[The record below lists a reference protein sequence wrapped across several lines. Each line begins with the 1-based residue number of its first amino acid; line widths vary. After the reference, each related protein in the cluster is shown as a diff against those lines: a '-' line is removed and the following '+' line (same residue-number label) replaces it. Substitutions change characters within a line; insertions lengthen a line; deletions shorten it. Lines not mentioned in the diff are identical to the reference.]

1 MSLNIRRNVSTNVVA
16 FFINI
21 ALTFIG
27 YRMVVQQGG
36 TAALGVWSALSAAIF
51 VIRLGDVGMGSSAE
65 RHVAMVDATAQ
76 PLKARGYLDTALIIN
91 SLLFLILACIGWLV
105 LSFKIEW
112 VVPDNQNLQL
122 EALHLLP
129 LMLVVFVIS
138 NIANV
143 LSGGLRGLH
152 LVYITAYLSIG
163 GAILQLLVIL
173 ILVPRLGIAGLAW
186 AQLAQ
191 NIFIA
196 ILAWY
201 YFNKK
206 LKSSLSLVSWLPTQ
220 YQKLYFRE
228 LFSFSMRSQVV
239 NLINGLFEPISKFLV
254 GHSSGMATLGIFEI
268 AYKIVSLPRNAVV
281 SGVMGITPAI
291 TKLLLTEKMEAI
303 RLYRKAK
310 KIVIIAT
317 GAVLLCVV
325 LTSPVMSYLLLHKI
339 DSTLIIFIS
348 ILAVG
353 FWFNDI
359 GAPAYTLGF
368 AFGKMKSNMIS
379 ASMSVVSLVLFGLLT
394 QVWSSLYG
402 AVVACGLSL
411 MLGGFFILFLNEK
424 LLKDAS

>member
-1 MSLNIRRNVSTNVVA
+1 MNLNIRRNVSTNVIA

-36 TAALGVWSALSAAIF
+36 TAALGVWSALTAAIF
-51 VIRLGDVGMGSSAE
+51 IIRLGDVGMGSSAE
-65 RHVAMVDATAQ
+65 RHVAMVDATEE

-91 SLLFLILACIGWLV
+91 SILFIILACIGWLI

-112 VVPDNQNLQL
+112 VIPDNQNLQL

-129 LMLVVFVIS
+129 LMLIVFVIS

-163 GAILQLLVIL
+163 GSILQLLFIL
-173 ILVPRLGIAGLAW
+173 LLVPKLGIAGLAW
-186 AQLAQ
+186 AQLVQ
-191 NIFIA
+191 NVFIA
-196 ILAWY
+196 FLAWY

-206 LKSSLSLVSWLPTQ
+206 LKFSFSIFNWFPTQ
-220 YQKLYFRE
+220 CKKDYFRE
-228 LFSFSMRSQVV
+228 LFSFSLRSQAV

-254 GHSSGMATLGIFEI
+254 GHSSGMATLGVFEI

-291 TKLLLTEKMEAI
+291 TRLLISEKDEAI
-303 RLYRKAK
+303 QLYKKAK
-310 KIVIIAT
+310 KMVVIGT
-317 GAVLLCVV
+317 GVVLLAVV

-339 DSTLIIFIS
+339 DWTLIIFIT
-348 ILAVG
+348 ILELG
-353 FWFNDI
+353 FWFNAI

-379 ASMSVVSLVLFGLLT
+379 ASLSVISLVIFGVFAQL
-394 QVWSSLYG
+394 WSSLYG
-402 AVVACGLSL
+402 AVIACGLSL

-424 LLKDAS
+424 LLKDES

>member
-1 MSLNIRRNVSTNVVA
+1 MNLNIRRNVSTNVVA

-36 TAALGVWSALSAAIF
+36 TAALGVWSALTAAIF
-51 VIRLGDVGMGSSAE
+51 IIRLGDVGMGSSAE
-65 RHVAMVDATAQ
+65 RHVAMVDATVE

-91 SLLFLILACIGWLV
+91 SILFIILACIGWLI

-112 VVPDNQNLQL
+112 VIPDNQNLQL

-129 LMLVVFVIS
+129 LMLIVFVIS

-163 GAILQLLVIL
+163 GSILQLLVIL
-173 ILVPRLGIAGLAW
+173 LLVPKLGIAGLAW
-186 AQLAQ
+186 AQLVQ
-191 NIFIA
+191 NVFIA
-196 ILAWY
+196 FLAWY
-201 YFNKK
+201 SFNKK
-206 LKSSLSLVSWLPTQ
+206 LKFSFLIFNWFPTRC
-220 YQKLYFRE
+220 QKDYFRE
-228 LFSFSMRSQVV
+228 LLSFSLRSQAV

-254 GHSSGMATLGIFEI
+254 GHSSGMATLGVFEI

-291 TKLLLTEKMEAI
+291 TRLLLSEKDEAI
-303 RLYRKAK
+303 QLYNKAK
-310 KIVIIAT
+310 KMVVIGT
-317 GAVLLCVV
+317 GVVLLGVV
-325 LTSPVMSYLLLHKI
+325 VTSPVMSYLLLHKI
-339 DSTLIIFIS
+339 DWTLIIFIT
-348 ILAVG
+348 ILALG
-353 FWFNDI
+353 FWFNAI

-379 ASMSVVSLVLFGLLT
+379 ASLSVISLVIFGVFAQL
-394 QVWSSLYG
+394 WSSLYG
-402 AVVACGLSL
+402 AVIACGLSL

-424 LLKDAS
+424 LLKDES